1 MAKTVVFLGDSITQ
15 GQISVNYIA
24 LLGERF
30 PTNQFRLINFGI
42 NNDLTYNLTRR
53 LWLAIAR
60 RPDVVIILIGTND
73 IIASLSPVKAIS
85 YIFLKRLFTWPTMSG
100 TYANLEKMLHRIK
113 AETTAHIGLASVPV
127 LGEDFSSTPMR
138 RVREYNKNLQA
149 LARQERVTYL
159 PVYERQREYL
169 VSKDEASRQAY
180 TGSVVPTIELAF
192 RLFLTGRHFDR
203 YSREMGYTLLTDGVH
218 MNTIGATIIADVIA
232 EFLESLPVEEEQTER
247 ER

>member
-15 GQISVNYIA
+15 GQISANYVA

-30 PTNQFRLINFGI
+30 PSNQYRLINFGI
-42 NNDLTYNLTRR
+42 NNDLTYNLIRR

-73 IIASLSPVKAIS
+73 VIASLSPVKAIS

-100 TYANLEKMLHRIK
+100 AYGNLEKMLHRIK

-127 LGEDFSSTPMR
+127 LGEDFSSVPMR
-138 RVREYNKNLQA
+138 RAREYNKNVHA
-149 LARQERVTYL
+149 LARQEGVTYL
-159 PVYERQREYL
+159 PVFERQRDYL
-169 VSKDEASRQAY
+169 ISSDEAARQAY
-180 TGSVVPTIELAF
+180 TGSVVPTLELAF
-192 RLFLTGRHFDR
+192 RLFLTGAHFDS

-218 MNTIGATIIADVIA
+218 MNTVGAHLIADVFA
-232 EFLESLPVEEEQTER
+232 EFLHGVEAEDER
-247 ER
+247 AEPEI